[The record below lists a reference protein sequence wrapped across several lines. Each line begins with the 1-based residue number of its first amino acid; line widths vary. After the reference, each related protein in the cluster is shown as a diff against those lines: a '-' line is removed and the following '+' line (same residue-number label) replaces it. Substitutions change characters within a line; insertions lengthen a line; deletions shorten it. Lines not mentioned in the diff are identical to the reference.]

1 MEAFGIIGTIFGLV
15 AFVKLMRLE
24 KHLKEKGVLD
34 KDYK

>member
-1 MEAFGIIGTIFGLV
+1 MEAFGIFGMILGLA
-15 AFVKLMRLE
+15 AFVKLIRLE